1 MEKIKRMFSI
11 SCLGLFVGVAFAWA
25 VDAHAQDAANADQ
38 VINFIGF
45 QQLEDASRIYIRT
58 DVTPSYRV
66 ERPDEQT
73 IEVVFN
79 AAEVAVKTTL
89 ASYRYTVLRDT
100 SAGYHADS
108 YRRRFSEYHSN
119 HHSASQRY
127 RILYSDQRLDTFPD
141 LQALSFPLNEV

>member
-25 VDAHAQDAANADQ
+25 VDAHAQEAANADQ

-79 AAEVAVKTTL
+79 AAEVAVKRLLLPIDTRFFETP
-89 ASYRYTVLRDT
+89 VLDITPIRIE
-100 SAGYHADS
+100 G
-108 YRRRFSEYHSN
+108 
-119 HHSASQRY
+119 ASQNTIRVT
-127 RILYSDQRLDTFPD
+127 IRLRSATEYFTAIKDSTLFLTFKR
-141 LQALSFPLNEV
+141 

>member
-25 VDAHAQDAANADQ
+25 VDAHAQEAANADQ
-38 VINFIGF
+38 GHQLYPGF

-79 AAEVAVKTTL
+79 AAEVAVKRLLLPIDTRFFETP
-89 ASYRYTVLRDT
+89 VLDITPIRIE
-100 SAGYHADS
+100 G
-108 YRRRFSEYHSN
+108 
-119 HHSASQRY
+119 ASQNTIRVT
-127 RILYSDQRLDTFPD
+127 IRLRSATEYFTAIKDSTLFLTFKR
-141 LQALSFPLNEV
+141 

>member
-11 SCLGLFVGVAFAWA
+11 SCLGLFVGVAFAWV
-25 VDAHAQDAANADQ
+25 VDAHAQGAANADQ

-79 AAEVAVKTTL
+79 AAEVAVKRLLLPIDTRFFETP
-89 ASYRYTVLRDT
+89 VLDITPIRIE
-100 SAGYHADS
+100 G
-108 YRRRFSEYHSN
+108 
-119 HHSASQRY
+119 ASQNTIRVT
-127 RILYSDQRLDTFPD
+127 IRLRSATEYFTAIKDSTLFLTFKR
-141 LQALSFPLNEV
+141 

>member
-79 AAEVAVKTTL
+79 AAEVAVKRLLLPIDTRFFETP
-89 ASYRYTVLRDT
+89 VLDIT
-100 SAGYHADS
+100 PIHIEG
-108 YRRRFSEYHSN
+108 
-119 HHSASQRY
+119 ASQSTI
-127 RILYSDQRLDTFPD
+127 RITIRLRSATEYFTAIKDSTLFLTFKR
-141 LQALSFPLNEV
+141 

>member
-25 VDAHAQDAANADQ
+25 VDAHAQEAANADQ

-79 AAEVAVKTTL
+79 AAEVAVKRL
-89 ASYRYTVLRDT
+89 LLPSIHGSSRHQCWI
-100 SAGYHADS
+100 S
-108 YRRRFSEYHSN
+108 RRFISKELLRVPFESPFDFAALPN
-119 HHSASQRY
+119 TLQRSKT
-127 RILYSDQRLDTFPD
+127 RHFS
-141 LQALSFPLNEV
+141 

>member
-1 MEKIKRMFSI
+1 MH
-11 SCLGLFVGVAFAWA
+11 GLST
-25 VDAHAQDAANADQ
+25 HAQEAANADQ

-79 AAEVAVKTTL
+79 AAEVAVKRLLLPIDTRFFETP
-89 ASYRYTVLRDT
+89 VLDITPIRIE
-100 SAGYHADS
+100 G
-108 YRRRFSEYHSN
+108 
-119 HHSASQRY
+119 ASQNAIRVT
-127 RILYSDQRLDTFPD
+127 IRLRSATEYFTAIKDSTLFLTFKR
-141 LQALSFPLNEV
+141 

>member
-1 MEKIKRMFSI
+1 MGCRRTRSE
-11 SCLGLFVGVAFAWA
+11 
-25 VDAHAQDAANADQ
+25 AANADQ

-79 AAEVAVKTTL
+79 AAEVAVKRLLLPIDTRFFETP
-89 ASYRYTVLRDT
+89 VLDITPIRIE
-100 SAGYHADS
+100 G
-108 YRRRFSEYHSN
+108 
-119 HHSASQRY
+119 ASQNTIRVT
-127 RILYSDQRLDTFPD
+127 IRLRSATEYFTAIKDSTLFLTFKR
-141 LQALSFPLNEV
+141 

>member
-25 VDAHAQDAANADQ
+25 VDAHAQEAANADQ

-79 AAEVAVKTTL
+79 AA
-89 ASYRYTVLRDT
+89 
-100 SAGYHADS
+100 AGS
-108 YRRRFSEYHSN
+108 S
-119 HHSASQRY
+119 
-127 RILYSDQRLDTFPD
+127 
-141 LQALSFPLNEV
+141 

>member
-25 VDAHAQDAANADQ
+25 VDAHAQQAANADQ

-79 AAEVAVKTTL
+79 AAEVAVKRLLLPIDTRFFETP
-89 ASYRYTVLRDT
+89 VLDITPIRIE
-100 SAGYHADS
+100 G
-108 YRRRFSEYHSN
+108 
-119 HHSASQRY
+119 ASQNTIRVT
-127 RILYSDQRLDTFPD
+127 IRLRSATEYFTAIKDSTLFLTFKR
-141 LQALSFPLNEV
+141 